1 MAQTSIFSTPL
12 HCCRPCALET
22 VSMGEE
28 RQRNSGHA
36 VPEPQRFHSLNHRS
50 GRRCFG
56 ALLSTKPR
64 PTLAPRPPHARAHSP
79 ARERMSRRARG
90 PREDG
95 ATRLRPRDHP
105 PRPQMCII
113 SDACSSGPG
122 PKTSKVG
129 EPARRHSSS
138 RTGARRPVSLRC
150 PPGLPS
156 ELRACVGAWAGASFI
171 FQAR

>member
-64 PTLAPRPPHARAHSP
+64 PTLAPRPRHARPTP
-79 ARERMSRRARG
+79 APTLLLESACPAGLGDRAKMALPG
-90 PREDG
+90 SVPE
-95 ATRLRPRDHP
+95 TTL
-105 PRPQMCII
+105 
-113 SDACSSGPG
+113 PG
-122 PKTSKVG
+122 PKCASYQM
-129 EPARRHSSS
+129 PAPQDQ
-138 RTGARRPVSLRC
+138 ALRQAKSGS
-150 PPGLPS
+150 PPAVIVPLALGP
-156 ELRACVGAWAGASFI
+156 EGR
-171 FQAR
+171 

>member
-36 VPEPQRFHSLNHRS
+36 VPEPQRPQVIWYFAEYQTPPH
-50 GRRCFG
+50 
-56 ALLSTKPR
+56 AR

-79 ARERMSRRARG
+79 ARERMSRRAGG

-150 PPGLPS
+150 PRGLTS